1 MKRVNFP
8 LIFGSFIMLLLVLI
22 IVFGHNLAPQD
33 PYAMNLGGTYWEN
46 DLLMV
51 SKPPFPP
58 SEDNLLGTDILGRD
72 ILSHII
78 IGAKTTFYL
87 VFLVTLLRFI
97 IAIPLSFLA
106 AFGEKISQKLIKFF
120 STVFTAIPALIICL
134 LILNFHEIKSL
145 KLKESIIAFA
155 IILSI
160 VEWGRLA
167 NILMERIKGI
177 LQLNFIEG
185 EIAIGKSK
193 LLISLQNVL
202 PHLIPSIVVYTFLE
216 VGRVLLI
223 LSQLGIF
230 GTYVGKDTIGSS
242 TAQMLNLSIRPSS
255 HPEWSGML
263 ASARYGITSGH
274 IWVFIFPALAFAISI
289 IGFNL
294 IGEGLNY
301 ELSKRNSMVITRIKR
316 LGFHLNPKTYI
327 HEIKNYKRY
336 KRNLAIKTMAI
347 IIIILLTIPS
357 GPSAHQLDSSAV
369 FNHVVE
375 ISKDKYEGRLVGTHG
390 QDEFANYIVEQL
402 KLSKVEPLFNGE
414 YIQEFS
420 LDEFPEFLD
429 SADLFI
435 NNENGELI
443 NNLVFRKDFNI
454 DTWFY
459 TSNENDEGKVSL
471 HSTLESLS
479 GEIMYLAKG
488 GHAEFDPDKEY
499 FVLLGDNFT
508 RRPVNSLNNISK
520 VKNVKAAIIPIESSR
535 TLDSQYFL
543 ERKEP
548 INFVD
553 LNMNTPPLPA
563 IFVNKE
569 TAEKIRQLEG
579 NKITIKA
586 NPYNSNNIT
595 GKNVGG
601 IIKGKTREKPLV
613 ITSSYDYL
621 GSDGT
626 NNYLGLYNNGS
637 SIAAI
642 LEMAK
647 KLGDINKQP
656 DRTVIFLFLDSSKFN
671 SKGAERF
678 LDSSITDESPLY
690 LYLKYLGIKGHNST
704 TGNYIGNHLYLD
716 SSYLS
721 SEESNVLQE
730 LIQLKAN
737 ATKRDLSVSETHL
750 AGGIDEFDTLR
761 KKSGSHLI
769 IQGISRFHAEGL
781 LYAVKEDDIEMIDS
795 TLLGEQAQLI
805 FDTLVNILYE
815 KN

>member
-1 MKRVNFP
+1 
-8 LIFGSFIMLLLVLI
+8 
-22 IVFGHNLAPQD
+22 
-33 PYAMNLGGTYWEN
+33 
-46 DLLMV
+46 
-51 SKPPFPP
+51 
-58 SEDNLLGTDILGRD
+58 
-72 ILSHII
+72 
-78 IGAKTTFYL
+78 
-87 VFLVTLLRFI
+87 
-97 IAIPLSFLA
+97 
-106 AFGEKISQKLIKFF
+106 
-120 STVFTAIPALIICL
+120 
-134 LILNFHEIKSL
+134 
-145 KLKESIIAFA
+145 
-155 IILSI
+155 
-160 VEWGRLA
+160 
-167 NILMERIKGI
+167 
-177 LQLNFIEG
+177 
-185 EIAIGKSK
+185 
-193 LLISLQNVL
+193 
-202 PHLIPSIVVYTFLE
+202 
-216 VGRVLLI
+216 
-223 LSQLGIF
+223 
-230 GTYVGKDTIGSS
+230 
-242 TAQMLNLSIRPSS
+242 
-255 HPEWSGML
+255 ML

-642 LEMAK
+642 LELPVMLSFTKIITKYHNASLL
-647 KLGDINKQP
+647 KLAGLFFTLKA
-656 DRTVIFLFLDSSKFN
+656 VITL
-671 SKGAERF
+671 
-678 LDSSITDESPLY
+678 
-690 LYLKYLGIKGHNST
+690 
-704 TGNYIGNHLYLD
+704 
-716 SSYLS
+716 LS
-721 SEESNVLQE
+721 STVGMIYFAQSFQMLSYAIFIPGSIYYVNKVIDKSDMVKGQAFTTAATTLGGVGGS
-730 LIQLKAN
+730 LIGGLILSFASVTTMLVIGVVISL
-737 ATKRDLSVSETHL
+737 AGTLILLLSVET
-750 AGGIDEFDTLR
+750 
-761 KKSGSHLI
+761 
-769 IQGISRFHAEGL
+769 
-781 LYAVKEDDIEMIDS
+781 
-795 TLLGEQAQLI
+795 
-805 FDTLVNILYE
+805 
-815 KN
+815 